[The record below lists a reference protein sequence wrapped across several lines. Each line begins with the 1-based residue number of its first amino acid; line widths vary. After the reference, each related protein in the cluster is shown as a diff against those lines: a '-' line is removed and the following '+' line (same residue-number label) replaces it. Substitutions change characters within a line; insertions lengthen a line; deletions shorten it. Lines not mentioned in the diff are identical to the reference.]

1 MLTLFQSIRRIF
13 FIEGNNFYVR
23 IIKLI
28 INLLSE
34 TKKLLV

>member
-13 FIEGNNFYVR
+13 FIEGNNVR